1 MGQIELAS
9 RVHVDEII
17 LDIEDQVVKDE
28 QVSALFDFIIDLL
41 WAERLNL
48 SSYGWCL
55 NLTF

>member
-1 MGQIELAS
+1 MIQVELAS
-9 RVHVDEII
+9 RVKFDEIF

-28 QVSALFDFIIDLL
+28 QVSSILDFIIDLL
-41 WAERLNL
+41 GAEGLNL